1 MGDVEP
7 PSGLGNFK
15 GVMLCNRPEEGPTAA
30 EAGPR
35 PFKSAV
41 APSYGEQL
49 GLNPPPKEQ
58 GEVSKSTKPV
68 NEALVRHKV
77 WVKELA
83 AHVAETKKEET
94 LVTTKEN
101 ERNQAVVSFC
111 EKQREQVKGL
121 KELAKKAGKEI
132 NREDL
137 AKAVQGK
144 LKKPKWALT
153 QDAVEELDEEEAVEL
168 LDFADNLN
176 FDEYMND
183 LGFREGI
190 AALKGRAGKLQKEQ
204 NDFKNMLVAQFNEAE
219 GDEEEGDAEAGE
231 AGDEEEMAI
240 EGDAVFDEDQMSMMT
255 SHTGV
260 SQEDR
265 KYRHRGDDWD
275 SSTRTSESMSVDP
288 EELEFS
294 KRALRDNPE
303 MAKVHSA
310 ASVQKIAEKVKQEK
324 EAEAAA
330 AAQAKAVEDA
340 QKKIVRDAKVAE
352 MVAAMSAE
360 KAPPAPLIQVHVEDA
375 RCNKPV
381 DPSMLPYLYRSPAI

>member
-15 GVMLCNRPEEGPTAA
+15 GVMLCNRPEEGPTVA
-30 EAGPR
+30 EAGPK
-35 PFKSAV
+35 PFKTAV
-41 APSYGEQL
+41 STTYGEQL
-49 GLNPPPKEQ
+49 GLNPPPREQ
-58 GEVSKSTKPV
+58 GEVSKGTKPV
-68 NEALVRHKV
+68 NEALARHRT

-83 AHVAETKKEET
+83 AHVAETKREENTETSKEQ
-94 LVTTKEN
+94 

-121 KELAKKAGKEI
+121 KEAAKRAGKEI

-190 AALKGRAGKLQKEQ
+190 AALKGRANKLQKEQ
-204 NDFKNMLVAQFNEAE
+204 DNFKNLLVQQFNDAEGEDEEAE
-219 GDEEEGDAEAGE
+219 GEA

-240 EGDAVFDEDQMSMMT
+240 EGDAVFDDDQMSMVT

-265 KYRHRGDDWD
+265 KFRHRENDWD
-275 SSTRTSESMSVDP
+275 SSTRTSETQSVDT

-294 KRALRDNPE
+294 KRALRENPKL
-303 MAKVHSA
+303 AKVHSE
-310 ASVQKIAEKVKQEK
+310 ASVQKIAEKVKQDK

-330 AAQAKAVEDA
+330 AEAKAAEDA
-340 QKKIVRDAKVAE
+340 QKKIMRDAKVAE

>member
-7 PSGLGNFK
+7 PTGLGNFK

-30 EAGPR
+30 EAGPK
-35 PFKSAV
+35 PFKTTV
-41 APSYGEQL
+41 APTYGDQL
-49 GLNPPPKEQ
+49 GLNPPPREQ

-94 LVTTKEN
+94 LETTKES

-121 KELAKKAGKEI
+121 KEMAKRAGKEI

-144 LKKPKWALT
+144 LKKPKWAMT
-153 QDAVEELDEEEAVEL
+153 ADAVEELDEEEAVEL

-183 LGFREGI
+183 LGFREGV
-190 AALKGRAGKLQKEQ
+190 AALKGRANKLQKEQ
-204 NDFKNMLVAQFNEAE
+204 DDFKNMLVAQFNEAE
-219 GDEEEGDAEAGE
+219 GEEEGDGEAQE

-240 EGDAVFDEDQMSMMT
+240 EGDAVFVEDQMSMLT

-275 SSTRTSESMSVDP
+275 SSTRTSETMSVDP

-294 KRALRDNPE
+294 KRVLRENPE
-303 MAKVHSA
+303 LAKVHSA
-310 ASVQKIAEKVKQEK
+310 ASVQKIAEKVKQDK

-330 AAQAKAVEDA
+330 AAEAKAVEDA
-340 QKKIVRDAKVAE
+340 Q
-352 MVAAMSAE
+352 
-360 KAPPAPLIQVHVEDA
+360 
-375 RCNKPV
+375 
-381 DPSMLPYLYRSPAI
+381 

>member
-1 MGDVEP
+1 
-7 PSGLGNFK
+7 
-15 GVMLCNRPEEGPTAA
+15 MLCNRPEEGPAA
-30 EAGPR
+30 VEAGPK
-35 PFKSAV
+35 PFKTAV
-41 APSYGEQL
+41 APTYGEQL
-49 GLNPPPKEQ
+49 GLNPPPREE

-68 NEALVRHKV
+68 NEALARHKV
-77 WVKELA
+77 WIKELA
-83 AHVAETKKEET
+83 AHVSETKKEEN
-94 LVTTKEN
+94 LDSTKEQ

-121 KELAKKAGKEI
+121 KEQAKKAGKEI

-144 LKKPKWALT
+144 LKKPKWAMT
-153 QDAVEELDEEEAVEL
+153 ADAVEELDEEEAVEL

-183 LGFREGI
+183 LGFREGM
-190 AALKGRAGKLQKEQ
+190 AALKGRANKLQKEQ
-204 NDFKNMLVAQFNEAE
+204 DDFKNMLVQQFNDAE
-219 GDEEEGDAEAGE
+219 GEDEEGDAEAQGAGE
-231 AGDEEEMAI
+231 DEEMAV
-240 EGDAVFDEDQMSMMT
+240 EGDAVFDEDQMSQLT

-288 EELEFS
+288 EEMEFS
-294 KRALRDNPE
+294 KRALRENPE

-310 ASVQKIAEKVKQEK
+310 ASVQKIAERVKQDK

-330 AAQAKAVEDA
+330 AEAKAAEDA
-340 QKKIVRDAKVAE
+340 QKKIMRDAKVAE
-352 MVAAMSAE
+352 MVAAMSSE

>member
-15 GVMLCNRPEEGPTAA
+15 GVMLCNRPEEGPPAA
-30 EAGPR
+30 EAGPK
-35 PFKSAV
+35 PFKTTC
-41 APSYGEQL
+41 APTYGEQL
-49 GLNPPPKEQ
+49 GLNPPPREQ
-58 GEVSKSTKPV
+58 GDVSKSTKPV
-68 NEALVRHKV
+68 NEALVRHKT

-83 AHVAETKKEET
+83 AHVAETRKEENSET
-94 LVTTKEN
+94 AKEH

-121 KELAKKAGKEI
+121 KEAAKKAGKEI

-153 QDAVEELDEEEAVEL
+153 ADAVEELDEEEAVEL

-190 AALKGRAGKLQKEQ
+190 AALKGRANKLQKEQ
-204 NDFKNMLVAQFNEAE
+204 DDFKNLLVAQFNEAE
-219 GDEEEGDAEAGE
+219 GDEEDGAAEAQEGDEAEIAVEGE
-231 AGDEEEMAI
+231 G
-240 EGDAVFDEDQMSMMT
+240 VFDDDQMSMLT

-275 SSTRTSESMSVDP
+275 SSTRTSETMSFDP
-288 EELEFS
+288 EEIEFS
-294 KRALRDNPE
+294 KRALKENPE

-310 ASVQKIAEKVKQEK
+310 ASVAKIAEKVKQDK

-330 AAQAKAVEDA
+330 QAQAKAAEDA
-340 QKKIVRDAKVAE
+340 QKKIHRDAKVAE